1 MATDKDRP
9 EGEESDFVKIPKWFL
24 NVALGGGIAWAAWM
38 SLAVVELKA
47 DLRAL
52 TVEVNHKQT
61 ANR

>member
-1 MATDKDRP
+1 
-9 EGEESDFVKIPKWFL
+9 VKIPKWFL